1 MSLGSLTQLLTK
13 ANESVV
19 VLGNQNV
26 LHCQYENQIT
36 TISKTKID
44 QEFCRVKCYDRR
56 YRTGASWKKQ
66 KGEEEN
72 VVDETPGP
80 SGKQKSLTTPET
92 FGTPIKKSTSTS
104 KIPVRIKKK
113 KEATATT
120 PCSGSDFAMNCR
132 VAFFS
137 LIFWKV
143 CLKVKNPWEV
153 AYAKR
158 NWSGWKKMKRLL
170 CGNPYGEYRTENTEN
185 SNRTT
190 SEKRRRRRQRRRAQK
205 GGKLDIQN

>member
-66 KGEEEN
+66 KG
-72 VVDETPGP
+72 
-80 SGKQKSLTTPET
+80 
-92 FGTPIKKSTSTS
+92 
-104 KIPVRIKKK
+104 KKK
-113 KEATATT
+113 MWWMRHPDLRVNRNFLRHLKLLVHQLRNRPVHLKYLWE
-120 PCSGSDFAMNCR
+120 SRKKRSDRDHSLFWFR
-132 VAFFS
+132 FRDELQSSSFL

-143 CLKVKNPWEV
+143 CQKVKNPWEV

-170 CGNPYGEYRTENTEN
+170 CGNPYGEYRTKNTEN

-190 SEKRRRRRQRRRAQK
+190 YEKRRRRRQRRRAQK

>member
-1 MSLGSLTQLLTK
+1 MSFGSLTQLLTK

-66 KGEEEN
+66 KGKMKMWWMRHPDLRVN
-72 VVDETPGP
+72 RNFLRHLKLLVH
-80 SGKQKSLTTPET
+80 QLRNR
-92 FGTPIKKSTSTS
+92 
-104 KIPVRIKKK
+104 PVHLKYLWESRKK

-132 VAFFS
+132 VAVFS

-143 CLKVKNPWEV
+143 CQKVKNPWEV

-170 CGNPYGEYRTENTEN
+170 CGNPYGEYRTKNTEN

-190 SEKRRRRRQRRRAQK
+190 SEKRRRRQRRRAQK